1 MSMED
6 REGGEEMLR
15 KVKMYKGMEPSME
28 MTNSANAHP
37 DPTLAHGPFCG
48 TNTQARQLVS
58 RMRRMLLVAPSSA
71 SLPLC
76 PPPSSPGSSFAF
88 SSLSFPCVG
97 LVSGPD
103 PVQYLSP

>member
-76 PPPSSPGSSFAF
+76 PPPSSPEAHL
-88 SSLSFPCVG
+88 LSAASHFPV
-97 LVSGPD
+97 LV
-103 PVQYLSP
+103 